1 MKFGRTPQ
9 WMMGEP
15 RRVSKVAAAAQAGLN
30 VNGMIYSRYNEAM
43 RRGEHVIGGGTG
55 KDPQTG
61 LLQFHPH
68 ADRQRARNGIGEV
81 RIPTKSA
88 GKFRVQNPAVGGRG
102 RWKRCSYSP
111 KLARCCLVSR
121 NEATSLCAILRPASK
136 SQK

>member
-1 MKFGRTPQ
+1 M
-9 WMMGEP
+9 
-15 RRVSKVAAAAQAGLN
+15 AAAAQAGLN

-43 RRGEHVIGGGTG
+43 RRGEHVIGGANW

-88 GKFRVQNPAVGGRG
+88 GDSECKTPPLAGGDAGSDVR
-102 RWKRCSYSP
+102 YSP
-111 KLARCCLVSR
+111 IAAL
-121 NEATSLCAILRPASK
+121 NSLGVA
-136 SQK
+136 